1 MRLIN
6 SDGEMQGV
14 VPLNQALN
22 MASEE
27 GLDLVEISPN
37 AEPPVCKIMDLGKFL
52 YEEQRKKKEAK
63 KKQKVQ
69 EIKEIKLRPNTDKH
83 DLETKLS
90 HVKKFLE
97 EGDKVKFSLK
107 FRGREFEHKEFG
119 HERLNFFIENT
130 KELAKIEN
138 NIRMEGSNMTLTLA
152 PLAAPKP

>member
-1 MRLIN
+1 LID
-6 SDGEMQGV
+6 SSGEMQGV
-14 VPLNQALN
+14 VALN
-22 MASEE
+22 IALNKAAEE

-69 EIKEIKLRPNTDKH
+69 EVKEIKLRPNTDKN
-83 DLETKLS
+83 DLTTKLN

-119 HERLNFFIENT
+119 HERLNFFIDNT
-130 KELAKIEN
+130 KDIAKIEN
-138 NIRMEGSNMTLTLA
+138 SIRMEGSQMTLTLT
-152 PLAAPKP
+152 PIVAAKP

>member
-1 MRLIN
+1 ML
-6 SDGEMQGV
+6 GV
-14 VPLNQALN
+14 TALRDALN
-22 MASEE
+22 KAADA

-69 EIKEIKLRPNTDKH
+69 ELKEVKLRPNTDKH

-90 HVKKFLE
+90 HVIKFLE
-97 EGDKVKFSLK
+97 HGDKVKFSLK

-119 HERLNFFIENT
+119 EERLKYFLEGT
-130 KELAKIEN
+130 KEVGKVEN
-138 NIRMEGSNMTLTLA
+138 SIRMEGSQMTMTLA
-152 PLAAPKP
+152 PLNQK